1 MRRFLGSVLG
11 LSVAAAAMPVDAQ
24 YPPPASPPPT
34 APPPP
39 GFVPA
44 QAPPPGHVPAQA
56 PPPGYVPAQAPPPG
70 FVPAQAPPPGYGA
83 APPPGYAASEPLED
97 APEPRGPR
105 ADQRPFLQGSPS
117 LTLTLGSAWVGSNDY
132 FIVGA
137 GLGYY
142 ALDGL
147 EVGLDGAIW
156 LFDSPTIGTLTPQI
170 KYVVHQLPIIKP
182 YIGTFYRHYF
192 VGDDIEDL
200 DSVGARVGIY
210 IVSGKGAY
218 FGVGGL
224 YEHMLDCNENVLEC
238 DDWYP
243 EFIVGISF

>member
-1 MRRFLGSVLG
+1 
-11 LSVAAAAMPVDAQ
+11 
-24 YPPPASPPPT
+24 
-34 APPPP
+34 
-39 GFVPA
+39 
-44 QAPPPGHVPAQA
+44 VPAQA

-70 FVPAQAPPPGYGA
+70 FVPAQPPPPGYVA
-83 APPPGYAASEPLED
+83 APPAQPEEASFD
-97 APEPRGPR
+97 SEPRGLRP
-105 ADQRPFLQGSPS
+105 DQRPFSKGSPS
-117 LTLTLGSAWVGSNDY
+117 LTLTLGSAWIGSNDY
-132 FIVGA
+132 LIMGA

-142 ALDGL
+142 VIDGL
-147 EVGLDGAIW
+147 EVGVDGAIW

-200 DSVGARVGIY
+200 DSVGARVGVY

-218 FGVGGL
+218 FGIGGL

-238 DDWYP
+238 DSWYP
-243 EFIVGISF
+243 EFLVGISF

>member
-1 MRRFLGSVLG
+1 MKDVMMRRFLGSVLG
-11 LSVAAAAMPVDAQ
+11 VSVAAAAMPVDAQ
-24 YPPPASPPPT
+24 YPPANAPPATPPPGYPAPA

-39 GFVPA
+39 GF
-44 QAPPPGHVPAQA
+44 
-56 PPPGYVPAQAPPPG
+56 VPAQAPPPG
-70 FVPAQAPPPGYGA
+70 FVPAQAPPPGYVA
-83 APPPGYAASEPLED
+83 APPPGYVAAEPLED
-97 APEPRGPR
+97 APEPRAPR
-105 ADQRPFLQGSPS
+105 PDQRPFLQGSPS

-182 YIGTFYRHYF
+182 YIGSFYRHYF
-192 VGDDIEDL
+192 VGDGIEDL

-218 FGVGGL
+218 FGIGGL

>member
-11 LSVAAAAMPVDAQ
+11 LSVVAGAMPVDAQ
-24 YPPPASPPPT
+24 YPPPANPPPAAPPPGYPPPAT
-34 APPPP
+34 APPP

-44 QAPPPGHVPAQA
+44 QPPPPAYA
-56 PPPGYVPAQAPPPG
+56 PAQAPPPG
-70 FVPAQAPPPGYGA
+70 FVPAQPPPAYGVAPAQA
-83 APPPGYAASEPLED
+83 APEPLED
-97 APEPRGPR
+97 APEPRAPR

-142 ALDGL
+142 LLDGL

-170 KYVVHQLPIIKP
+170 KYVVHQLPLIKP

-192 VGDDIEDL
+192 VGDDFEDL

-218 FGVGGL
+218 FGIGGL

-243 EFIVGISF
+243 ELLVGISF